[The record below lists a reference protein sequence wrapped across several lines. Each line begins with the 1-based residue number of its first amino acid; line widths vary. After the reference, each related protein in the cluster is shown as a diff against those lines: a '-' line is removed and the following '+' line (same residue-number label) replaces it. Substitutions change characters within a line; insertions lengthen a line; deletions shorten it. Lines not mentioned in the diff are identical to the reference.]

1 MPVYIAEAE
10 PYRPEMVLWLE
21 LPDDY
26 IVGQE
31 LIDPQGTPLSFS
43 GTLLRSMDA
52 PLVGAPRRPQRI
64 RVCAAPLAMEL
75 RGAVPD
81 IEVVVAPTPELD
93 SVIAQMVASMPE
105 GGGGPSYFE
114 HGRVGV
120 AAVAALFRAAAAL
133 FRSAPWKLAQDSQA
147 LRLDIPALGV
157 EGACVSIIGALEES
171 LGLVIFPSHL
181 AMERFLAR
189 MEAGRGP
196 DARLDMGTTTL
207 SLNFE
212 RGADLPAGMRREAAE
227 HGWPVAS
234 PAAYPWAQHRDRDGT
249 MRPLDARDVG
259 IVTACANGLAA
270 FFSRHGARFAQAS
283 VEPVGEG
290 FTDAGGVETWLAM
303 PYEAGGPPGSRA
315 GRASGPALAAR
326 AAELHRI
333 DGRLVEGMM
342 ELAVRRFA
350 DTWRRSARG
359 IAEREGVI
367 GLVVPWLVYQVLF
380 DGKPLAHWLTQENDS
395 RLSDTERTWLGAQ
408 QAAWLSVWEVL
419 AVEPGCGLKLRDLLT
434 GEVREVQEVGAS
446 KTLVVRSAMLARVV
460 DYEGLSLLCGS
471 HARPLPPREAAGVVG
486 HTGALLRRKGLD
498 PRDRLHEEQMG
509 RYLISR
515 WEDALAELEG
525 RPVAL
530 PRVQN
535 TDGDDLLLT
544 VDRFA
549 FDPSLRSEI
558 EARLATIEGV
568 RPLEGGA
575 SERGYLFERP
585 GSPPHGALQVTLLG
599 SVRIGEGKLRV
610 ETNSLA
616 RADSDPRAYRSGPR
630 RADSP
635 SCPRAYRPLS
645 PHRQG

>member
-1 MPVYIAEAE
+1 MPQSLANGVGTETGPGYASGLGVGSPLPVYIAEAE

-234 PAAYPWAQHRDRDGT
+234 PAAYPWAAAS
-249 MRPLDARDVG
+249 RPRRNHAASRRAR
-259 IVTACANGLAA
+259 CRH
-270 FFSRHGARFAQAS
+270 RHGLRKR
-283 VEPVGEG
+283 P
-290 FTDAGGVETWLAM
+290 
-303 PYEAGGPPGSRA
+303 
-315 GRASGPALAAR
+315 
-326 AAELHRI
+326 
-333 DGRLVEGMM
+333 
-342 ELAVRRFA
+342 RR
-350 DTWRRSARG
+350 
-359 IAEREGVI
+359 
-367 GLVVPWLVYQVLF
+367 
-380 DGKPLAHWLTQENDS
+380 
-395 RLSDTERTWLGAQ
+395 
-408 QAAWLSVWEVL
+408 
-419 AVEPGCGLKLRDLLT
+419 
-434 GEVREVQEVGAS
+434 
-446 KTLVVRSAMLARVV
+446 
-460 DYEGLSLLCGS
+460 
-471 HARPLPPREAAGVVG
+471 
-486 HTGALLRRKGLD
+486 
-498 PRDRLHEEQMG
+498 
-509 RYLISR
+509 
-515 WEDALAELEG
+515 
-525 RPVAL
+525 
-530 PRVQN
+530 
-535 TDGDDLLLT
+535 LLLQ
-544 VDRFA
+544 
-549 FDPSLRSEI
+549 
-558 EARLATIEGV
+558 ARRAL
-568 RPLEGGA
+568 
-575 SERGYLFERP
+575 RP
-585 GSPPHGALQVTLLG
+585 GIRGARWRGL
-599 SVRIGEGKLRV
+599 
-610 ETNSLA
+610 
-616 RADSDPRAYRSGPR
+616 
-630 RADSP
+630 
-635 SCPRAYRPLS
+635 
-645 PHRQG
+645 H

>member
-1 MPVYIAEAE
+1 M
-10 PYRPEMVLWLE
+10 
-21 LPDDY
+21 
-26 IVGQE
+26 
-31 LIDPQGTPLSFS
+31 
-43 GTLLRSMDA
+43 
-52 PLVGAPRRPQRI
+52 
-64 RVCAAPLAMEL
+64 
-75 RGAVPD
+75 
-81 IEVVVAPTPELD
+81 
-93 SVIAQMVASMPE
+93 
-105 GGGGPSYFE
+105 
-114 HGRVGV
+114 
-120 AAVAALFRAAAAL
+120 
-133 FRSAPWKLAQDSQA
+133 
-147 LRLDIPALGV
+147 
-157 EGACVSIIGALEES
+157 
-171 LGLVIFPSHL
+171 
-181 AMERFLAR
+181 
-189 MEAGRGP
+189 
-196 DARLDMGTTTL
+196 
-207 SLNFE
+207 
-212 RGADLPAGMRREAAE
+212 
-227 HGWPVAS
+227 
-234 PAAYPWAQHRDRDGT
+234 
-249 MRPLDARDVG
+249 
-259 IVTACANGLAA
+259 
-270 FFSRHGARFAQAS
+270 
-283 VEPVGEG
+283 EPVGEG

-342 ELAVRRFA
+342 DFAVRRFA

-610 ETNSLA
+610 ETNSVA
-616 RADSDPRAYRSGPR
+616 RADQIRERIEAALGERIRHRAREHTDPLALIGRDDAGSAPGEAPSWLSSEEASTAILEVKRRHYAHWLDQPLPALGGIPPRAAVRTQAGREQVDLLLKECEISEARQPEGQRFDFSDLRRELGLPDEPGNPRQASEGP
-630 RADSP
+630 
-635 SCPRAYRPLS
+635 
-645 PHRQG
+645 